1 MIKRPIY
8 CKFQKSKK
16 LFANFSDFLNL
27 FISGNNQKFA
37 ELKNENA
44 KLRGI
49 VADLKQWD
57 IKREE
62 ELNDCR
68 KKEQNMKFLNRK
80 LTERLILNQKVL

>member
-1 MIKRPIY
+1 MKI
-8 CKFQKSKK
+8 CF
-16 LFANFSDFLNL
+16 
-27 FISGNNQKFA
+27 SGNNQKFA